1 MTSRNHVLV
10 TGGTGKTGR
19 RIVEGLKAHGVTV
32 RVGSRST
39 EPRFDWTDRATW
51 QAALADIDSVYIAFQ
66 PDLAVP
72 GAVETIRAFTELAVS
87 CGVSRLVL
95 LSGRGEEEAQHCEQI
110 VQDSGVTW
118 TILRASWFF
127 QNFSES
133 FLIGSILSGA
143 VYLPAGDVKE
153 PFIDAEDIADVA
165 IAALTEDRHAGQLY
179 ELTSPRLLTFAE
191 TVSEIA
197 VAIGR
202 PIPYTQISPEDY
214 VAAMEAEQ
222 TPAYMVW
229 LVNYLFTTVLDG
241 RNACVTDGVERALGR
256 KPRDFSEYVRDTAA
270 TGVWNG

>member
-1 MTSRNHVLV
+1 MTSKNHVLV

-19 RIVEGLKAHGVTV
+19 RILAGLKARGVTV
-32 RVGSRST
+32 RVGSRSA

-51 QAALADIDSVYIAFQ
+51 QAALTDIDSVYIAFQ

-72 GAVETIRAFTELAVS
+72 GAIETIRAFTELAVS

-95 LSGRGEEEAQHCEQI
+95 LSGRGEEDAQQCERV

-153 PFIDAEDIADVA
+153 PFIDAEDIAAVA

-191 TVSEIA
+191 TVGEIA

-222 TPAYMVW
+222 TPADMVW

-241 RNACVTDGVERALGR
+241 RNAFVTDGVERALGR
-256 KPRDFSEYVRDTAA
+256 KPRDFSE
-270 TGVWNG
+270 